1 MEKSLINSKDT
12 FNQISPGLLP
22 GLFCVYTSQLFI
34 TGLKELKLLTNI
46 ILAKTPIGL
55 TYTDID

>member
-1 MEKSLINSKDT
+1 MEKSLINSKHIS
-12 FNQISPGLLP
+12 NQISPGLLP
-22 GLFCVYTSQLFI
+22 GLFCVYASQLFI

-46 ILAKTPIGL
+46 ILAKTTIGL